1 MHVGPFQPLQPLAK
15 RGLTTTLLFTRA
27 ARGWGLIKIKML
39 NFLSFLFNPNNTVVS
54 LLVVLIVLTMIA
66 FVIPSG
72 SSNLTTSPMVSGAN
86 NNFVAMMGTGYPS
99 TSGQSEGS
107 YFSITKS
114 YCLFVTMVPLIWSL
128 YLWAVF
134 DAVGHSLQMVVTLER
149 LHLSFGIDSVSLS
162 LTILT
167 TALFPLCI
175 MLMRTFKGYIT
186 FLLLEIVIYGAL
198 NVLDLLGFYVLFE
211 ASLILLFLLIGR
223 TPFGNIEAAYKI
235 VLYTMAGSLVLLPII
250 FVLYA
255 LGGSTSLL
263 YLMCNFSSQ
272 QSLDDTLPSQWIDLP
287 ERQLIL
293 GWGLFLVFAVKIPL
307 LPVHLWLP
315 EAHVAAPTAGSVLL
329 AGVLL
334 KLGGIGFIRFMIP
347 ILPTFTASIFPLVC
361 CMCLASFLFS
371 TLSTIRQ
378 IDLKKIVA
386 YSSIGHMAMIT
397 LAIFSMSEYSAY
409 NATFMMVAHGLVSPC
424 LFLLVGLLYD
434 RYHTKFLLYF
444 TGLGAHMPIFSIF
457 FFLCTL
463 ANLSF
468 PLFPNFIAE
477 FLCLTSIFSVHSL
490 YAYIFCVCQVL
501 GTVASFWAFNRI
513 IHGMPFSLP
522 NIQIGLPAAAS
533 AAGVPG
539 AHGASGSNNHDNVE
553 GSHSQATANAPM
565 LQYTRWAGPLSRLE
579 VSLVLPLMIGIIW
592 LGVKPMA

>member
-1 MHVGPFQPLQPLAK
+1 
-15 RGLTTTLLFTRA
+15 
-27 ARGWGLIKIKML
+27 
-39 NFLSFLFNPNNTVVS
+39 
-54 LLVVLIVLTMIA
+54 MIA

-72 SSNLTTSPMVSGAN
+72 TSNGDAFTGGTSTASSLT
-86 NNFVAMMGTGYPS
+86 
-99 TSGQSEGS
+99 QEGS
-107 YFSITKS
+107 DTNYYSITKS
-114 YCLFVTMVPLIWSL
+114 YCLFVTMVPLLWSL
-128 YLWAVF
+128 YLWATF
-134 DAVGHSLQMVVTLER
+134 DAIGHSLQMVVTLER
-149 LHLSFGIDSVSLS
+149 LHLSFGVDSVSLS
-162 LTILT
+162 LTVLT

-198 NVLDLLGFYVLFE
+198 NVLDLLGFYILFE
-211 ASLILLFLLIGR
+211 SSLILLFLLIGR
-223 TPFGNIEAAYKI
+223 TTYGNIEAAYKI
-235 VLYTMAGSLVLLPII
+235 MLYTMAGSLVLLPII

-255 LGGSTSLL
+255 VGGSTSLL
-263 YLMCNFSSQ
+263 YLMCHFQSPVLPDGIIMLGSDGISMPGSAGMTAQEGQGGLAALATPDRMSGGLDPMNSIWSS
-272 QSLDDTLPSQWIDLP
+272 LP

-307 LPVHLWLP
+307 MPLHLWLP

-329 AGVLL
+329 AGISL

-397 LAIFSMSEYSAY
+397 LAIFSMGEFSAY

-434 RYHTKFLLYF
+434 RYHTKFLLYL
-444 TGLGAHMPIFSIF
+444 TGLGSHMPLFSIF

-477 FLCLTSIFSVHSL
+477 YLCLTSIFSVHSL
-490 YAYIFCVCQVL
+490 YAYVFCICQVL

-513 IHGMPFSLP
+513 IHGVPYSLP
-522 NIQIGLPAAAS
+522 KNQLMMTS
-533 AAGVPG
+533 ATKQVNSETSTTDHVG
-539 AHGASGSNNHDNVE
+539 
-553 GSHSQATANAPM
+553 NAVTTSM
-565 LQYTRWAGPLSRLE
+565 LQYTSWASPLSRLE
-579 VSLVLPLMIGIIW
+579 YCMILPLMIGIIW

>member
-1 MHVGPFQPLQPLAK
+1 MINFFLFNSNNIVLCIFMAMIFLPLLIFFIPQGHSPCIENGNKPTDVYFPIAK
-15 RGLTTTLLFTRA
+15 SYAIF
-27 ARGWGLIKIKML
+27 I
-39 NFLSFLFNPNNTVVS
+39 SFLF
-54 LLVVLIVLTMIA
+54 LL
-66 FVIPSG
+66 
-72 SSNLTTSPMVSGAN
+72 
-86 NNFVAMMGTGYPS
+86 
-99 TSGQSEGS
+99 
-107 YFSITKS
+107 
-114 YCLFVTMVPLIWSL
+114 WSL
-128 YLWAVF
+128 YMWCLF
-134 DAVGHSLQMVVTLER
+134 DASGHTLQMVVVLDR
-149 LHLSFGIDSVSLS
+149 LHLSFGVDSVSLPLS
-162 LTILT
+162 ILT
-167 TALFPLCI
+167 CFLFPICL
-175 MLMRTFKGYIT
+175 MLMRTRKGLIT
-186 FLLLEIVIYGAL
+186 FLLLEAAIFGAL
-198 NVLDLLGFYVLFE
+198 NVLDLLGFYILFE
-211 ASLILLFLLIGR
+211 SSLILLFILIGR
-223 TPFGNIEAAYKI
+223 TPYGNIDAAYRI
-235 VLYTMAGSLVLLPII
+235 VLYTMAGSLILLPII

-255 LGGSTSLL
+255 QGGSTSLL
-263 YLMCNFSSQ
+263 YLMCSFGNDW
-272 QSLDDTLPSQWIDLP
+272 QSFVEDFPLKGNDSPSLLP

-307 LPVHLWLP
+307 MPVHLWLP

-434 RYHTKFLLYF
+434 RYHTKYLLYF
-444 TGLGAHMPIFSIF
+444 TGLGAHMPIFSLF

-468 PLFPNFIAE
+468 PLTMNFIGE

-490 YAYIFCVCQVL
+490 YAYIFCICQVL
-501 GTVASFWAFNRI
+501 GTTAFFWTFNRI
-513 IHGMPFSLP
+513 IHGYS
-522 NIQIGLPAAAS
+522 NNSGCIGLKAAS
-533 AAGVPG
+533 AQPCQPLGKAAAFRNDCPQ
-539 AHGASGSNNHDNVE
+539 HRCD
-553 GSHSQATANAPM
+553 
-565 LQYTRWAGPLSRLE
+565 LSRLE
-579 VSLVLPLMIGIIW
+579 YAMIIPMVVSFLW

>member
-1 MHVGPFQPLQPLAK
+1 
-15 RGLTTTLLFTRA
+15 
-27 ARGWGLIKIKML
+27 ML
-39 NFLSFLFNPNNTVVS
+39 NFMSFLFNPNNTVVT

-66 FVIPSG
+66 FFIPSG
-72 SSNLTTSPMVSGAN
+72 SSYLGSN
-86 NNFVAMMGTGYPS
+86 N
-99 TSGQSEGS
+99 SES
-107 YFSITKS
+107 SSAYFSITKS

-167 TALFPLCI
+167 TGLFPLCI

-198 NVLDLLGFYVLFE
+198 NVLDLLGFYILFE

-223 TPFGNIEAAYKI
+223 TPYGNIEAAYKI
-235 VLYTMAGSLVLLPII
+235 VLYTMAGSLILLPII

-263 YLMCNFSSQ
+263 YLMCNFSSTVLEQ
-272 QSLDDTLPSQWIDLP
+272 PLDSLNTNPRLEWIDLP
-287 ERQLIL
+287 ERQHIL

-347 ILPTFTASIFPLVC
+347 ILPTFTASVFPLVC

-397 LAIFSMSEYSAY
+397 LAIFSMSEFSAY

-477 FLCLTSIFSVHSL
+477 YLCLTSIFSVHSL
-490 YAYIFCVCQVL
+490 YAYIFCICQVL

-522 NIQIGLPAAAS
+522 KGNMGAHSSAAS
-533 AAGVPG
+533 D
-539 AHGASGSNNHDNVE
+539 GS
-553 GSHSQATANAPM
+553 TPM
-565 LQYTRWAGPLSRLE
+565 LQYTRWAAPLSRLE
-579 VSLVLPLMIGIIW
+579 YSMVMPLIIGIIW
-592 LGVKPMA
+592 LGVRPMA

>member
-1 MHVGPFQPLQPLAK
+1 MFS
-15 RGLTTTLLFTRA
+15 F
-27 ARGWGLIKIKML
+27 I
-39 NFLSFLFNPNNTVVS
+39 SFLLNPNNTVVS

-66 FVIPSG
+66 FIIPSG
-72 SSNLTTSPMVSGAN
+72 TTSNSSL
-86 NNFVAMMGTGYPS
+86 S
-99 TSGQSEGS
+99 TSAHGS
-107 YFSITKS
+107 GNAYYSVTKS

-128 YLWAVF
+128 YLWATF
-134 DAVGHSLQMVVTLER
+134 DAVGHTLQMVVTLER

-162 LTILT
+162 LTVLT
-167 TALFPLCI
+167 TGLFPLCV

-223 TPFGNIEAAYKI
+223 TTYGNIEAAYKI

-250 FVLYA
+250 FVLYS

-263 YLMCNFSSQ
+263 YLMCQFSAPH
-272 QSLDDTLPSQWIDLP
+272 SLYSASEGVDSLWIALP

-307 LPVHLWLP
+307 MPVHLWLP

-397 LAIFSMSEYSAY
+397 LAIFSMSEFSAY

-444 TGLGAHMPIFSIF
+444 TGLGAHMPLFSIF

-490 YAYIFCVCQVL
+490 YAYVFCICQVL

-513 IHGMPFSLP
+513 IHGVPYSLP
-522 NIQIGLPAAAS
+522 KKVNINTDDVASKAAAQ
-533 AAGVPG
+533 V
-539 AHGASGSNNHDNVE
+539 
-553 GSHSQATANAPM
+553 
-565 LQYTRWAGPLSRLE
+565 LQYSSWASPLSRLE
-579 VSLVLPLMIGIIW
+579 YNMVLPLMIAIFW
-592 LGVKPMA
+592 LGLKPMA

>member
-1 MHVGPFQPLQPLAK
+1 
-15 RGLTTTLLFTRA
+15 
-27 ARGWGLIKIKML
+27 ML
-39 NFLSFLFNPNNTVVS
+39 MFLFEPNNTVVS
-54 LLVVLIVLTMIA
+54 LLVVLIVLTLLA
-66 FVIPSG
+66 FLIPNGITNKESYKEYLM
-72 SSNLTTSPMVSGAN
+72 NEQ
-86 NNFVAMMGTGYPS
+86 GY
-99 TSGQSEGS
+99 
-107 YFSITKS
+107 YSITKS

-128 YLWAVF
+128 YLWLTF

-149 LHLSFGIDSVSLS
+149 FHISFGIDSVSLS
-162 LTILT
+162 LTVLT
-167 TALFPLCI
+167 TALFPICI

-198 NVLDLLGFYVLFE
+198 NVLDLLGFYILFE

-223 TPFGNIEAAYKI
+223 TPYGNIEAAYKI
-235 VLYTMAGSLVLLPII
+235 VLYTMAGSLIMLPII

-255 LGGSTSLL
+255 LGGSTSLI
-263 YLMCNFSSQ
+263 YLLCNFGSPSEGDW
-272 QSLDDTLPSQWIDLP
+272 LLLPK
-287 ERQLIL
+287 RQMVL

-307 LPVHLWLP
+307 MPVHLWLP

-397 LAIFSMSEYSAY
+397 LTIFTMSEYSAY

-434 RYHTKFLLYF
+434 RFHTKFVLYF
-444 TGLGAHMPIFSIF
+444 TGLGAHMPLFSILF
-457 FFLCTL
+457 FMCTL

-477 FLCLTSIFSVHSL
+477 FLCLTNIFSIHSL
-490 YAYIFCVCQVL
+490 YAYVFCICQVL

-513 IHGMPFSLP
+513 IHGMPFALSKGFKVTKDG
-522 NIQIGLPAAAS
+522 II
-533 AAGVPG
+533 V
-539 AHGASGSNNHDNVE
+539 NN
-553 GSHSQATANAPM
+553 
-565 LQYTRWAGPLSRLE
+565 QYTAPLSRLE
-579 VSLVLPLMIGIIW
+579 YVMVMTLMIGIVW

>member
-1 MHVGPFQPLQPLAK
+1 
-15 RGLTTTLLFTRA
+15 
-27 ARGWGLIKIKML
+27 ML
-39 NFLSFLFNPNNTVVS
+39 MFLFDPKNTVVS
-54 LLVVLIVLTMIA
+54 LLVVLIFLTLLA
-66 FVIPSG
+66 FFIPNG
-72 SSNLTTSPMVSGAN
+72 VSNKESYNDSLVSN
-86 NNFVAMMGTGYPS
+86 QGY
-99 TSGQSEGS
+99 
-107 YFSITKS
+107 YSITKS

-128 YLWAVF
+128 YLWLTF
-134 DAVGHSLQMVVTLER
+134 DAIGHSLQMVVVLER
-149 LHLSFGIDSVSLS
+149 FHISFGVDSVSLS

-167 TALFPLCI
+167 TALFPICI

-198 NVLDLLGFYVLFE
+198 NVLDLLGFYILFE
-211 ASLILLFLLIGR
+211 ASLVLLFLLIGR
-223 TPFGNIEAAYKI
+223 TPYGNIEAAYKI

-255 LGGSTSLL
+255 LGGSTSLI
-263 YLMCNFSSQ
+263 YLLCNFGVANEGDW
-272 QSLDDTLPSQWIDLP
+272 LLLP
-287 ERQLIL
+287 ERQMIL

-307 LPVHLWLP
+307 MPVHLWLP

-397 LAIFSMSEYSAY
+397 LAIFTMSEYSAY

-434 RYHTKFLLYF
+434 RFHTKFVLYF
-444 TGLGAHMPIFSIF
+444 TGLGAHMPLFSIF
-457 FFLCTL
+457 FFLSTL

-477 FLCLTSIFSVHSL
+477 FLCLTNIFSIHSL
-490 YAYIFCVCQVL
+490 YAYVFCICQVL

-513 IHGMPFSLP
+513 IHGMPFGLSKAYKVA
-522 NIQIGLPAAAS
+522 NIKNEGTEHNQLI
-533 AAGVPG
+533 V
-539 AHGASGSNNHDNVE
+539 NN
-553 GSHSQATANAPM
+553 
-565 LQYTRWAGPLSRLE
+565 QYTAPLSRLE
-579 VSLVLPLMIGIIW
+579 NVMVMTLMIGIIW

>member
-1 MHVGPFQPLQPLAK
+1 MFS
-15 RGLTTTLLFTRA
+15 F
-27 ARGWGLIKIKML
+27 I
-39 NFLSFLFNPNNTVVS
+39 SFLLNPNNTVVS
-54 LLVVLIVLTMIA
+54 LLVVLIGLTLFA
-66 FVIPSG
+66 FIIPKGYSS
-72 SSNLTTSPMVSGAN
+72 SSNG
-86 NNFVAMMGTGYPS
+86 FYC
-99 TSGQSEGS
+99 
-107 YFSITKS
+107 ITKV
-114 YCLFVTMVPLIWSL
+114 YCLFVSMVPLVWSI
-128 YLWAVF
+128 YLWAIF
-134 DAVGHSLQMVVTLER
+134 DASGHTLQMVVTLDR
-149 LHLSFGIDSVSLS
+149 FHLSFGVDSVSLS
-162 LTILT
+162 LTLLT
-167 TALFPLCI
+167 AGLFPICI
-175 MLMRTFKGYIT
+175 MLMRTPKGYLT

-223 TPFGNIEAAYKI
+223 THYGNIEAAYKI
-235 VLYTMAGSLVLLPII
+235 MLYTMAGSLILLPII

-263 YLMCNFSSQ
+263 YLMCQFSAPQ
-272 QSLDDTLPSQWIDLP
+272 GDLNTSLWLDLP

-307 LPVHLWLP
+307 MPVHLWLP

-347 ILPTFTASIFPLVC
+347 ILPNFTASIFPLVC

-409 NATFMMVAHGLVSPC
+409 NATFMMVAHGLVSPT

-434 RYHTKFLLYF
+434 RTHTKFVLYL
-444 TGLGAHMPIFSIF
+444 TGLGASMPLYSTF

-477 FLCLTSIFSVHSL
+477 YLCLTSIFSVHSL
-490 YAYIFCVCQVL
+490 YAYIFCICQVL

-513 IHGMPFSLP
+513 IHGVPSNLIKSV
-522 NIQIGLPAAAS
+522 NVN
-533 AAGVPG
+533 GVS
-539 AHGASGSNNHDNVE
+539 HDSVDIESN
-553 GSHSQATANAPM
+553 SKIYTSWAT
-565 LQYTRWAGPLSRLE
+565 PLSRLE
-579 VSLVLPLMIGIIW
+579 YCMILPLMISIFW